1 MTLEYDIDQLWW
13 TSPSNFSHN
22 CQLTQIDQL
31 YLLNAIMCYSNQQ
44 LCCYPCQHDNSVT
57 MDGWLICM
65 SLSPKNPLYTESLL
79 TREII
84 DFIDSCFLF
93 QGVESQ
99 SVGFCGNGTL
109 ASVLKALPANLFKA
123 GIHMGPFHI

>member
-1 MTLEYDIDQLWW
+1 MPSCAIQINNFAVILANMIIRSLWMAGK
-13 TSPSNFSHN
+13 
-22 CQLTQIDQL
+22 CV
-31 YLLNAIMCYSNQQ
+31 CRE
-44 LCCYPCQHDNSVT
+44 V
-57 MDGWLICM
+57 
-65 SLSPKNPLYTESLL
+65 PKKHFTKNLP

-84 DFIDSCFLF
+84 DFIDSCFLY

>member
-1 MTLEYDIDQLWW
+1 MPSCAIQINNFAVILANMIIRSLWMAGK
-13 TSPSNFSHN
+13 
-22 CQLTQIDQL
+22 CV
-31 YLLNAIMCYSNQQ
+31 CRE
-44 LCCYPCQHDNSVT
+44 V
-57 MDGWLICM
+57 
-65 SLSPKNPLYTESLL
+65 PKNTLRKNLPT
-79 TREII
+79 TEII

-109 ASVLKALPANLFKA
+109 ASVLKALPADLFKA